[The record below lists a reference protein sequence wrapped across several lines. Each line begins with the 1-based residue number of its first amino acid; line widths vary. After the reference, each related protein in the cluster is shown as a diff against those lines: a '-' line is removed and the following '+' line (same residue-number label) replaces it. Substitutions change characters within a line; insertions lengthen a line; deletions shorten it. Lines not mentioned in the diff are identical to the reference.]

1 MITLMFRVF
10 PTQSGIVAI
19 MNRQLIRHNTG
30 NRVVGAAFFGQLV
43 HGSVVVCAV
52 FGTFLATSRAAE
64 YIVEDRRDVAPSYQP
79 PRQRNAPDPSS
90 IASGALSFDG
100 LVGEPSTRSI
110 LQPIAEDEAEDS
122 AWSSG
127 GASVAVIDDADSQ
140 QPSTLDSE
148 WIVSGDTYANY
159 SCDDSESFDWS
170 DHFGWDSISKMCGGM
185 SLFDRCKKNC
195 HCGRCGCWTG
205 QIDAVLLWRNAPP
218 KRELATFASGPSVGT
233 SALDAHHFNSTLA
246 GGPRI
251 GIVRQNTCGNAAE
264 FIYWRAFNFR
274 SQRPIP
280 ENLPQT
286 YEVADIFGVSG
297 AGAAFTEAQTNL
309 GSSFQTFEAN
319 SRTPIG
325 NGSFTFLAGLRW
337 LEWQESFSMD
347 TSISGAQPL
356 SFRSDV
362 VNSMYGGQLG
372 IDAWLLTMPWVKIN
386 TWLKGGAYYNNAVQ
400 HTSFNTTTPGVV
412 PVAPFRQSVSGSPAA
427 GSFLGEVG
435 INGTLPLSPCIDFRF
450 GYTAFWLETIA
461 MATQQL
467 SNQNE
472 LSTNGGTVLQ
482 GVNFGLEGTW

>member
-1 MITLMFRVF
+1 MITLMFRIF

-30 NRVVGAAFFGQLV
+30 KRVVGAAFFGQLV

-170 DHFGWDSISKMCGGM
+170 DHFGWDSVSKMCGGM
-185 SLFDRCKKNC
+185 SIFDRCKKNC

-218 KRELATFASGPSVGT
+218 ERDLATFSGGG
-233 SALDAHHFNSTLA
+233 SALDAHNFDSTLA

-274 SQRPIP
+274 SQRS
-280 ENLPQT
+280 LPLIAGTQYLT
-286 YEVADIFGVSG
+286 NDIFGSTTP
-297 AGAAFTEAQTNL
+297 FDEASANL

-319 SRTPIG
+319 SRTRMG
-325 NGSFTFLAGLRW
+325 NGSFTFIAGIRW
-337 LEWQESFSMD
+337 VEWQESFSMNITGVSPD
-347 TSISGAQPL
+347 AT
-356 SFRSDV
+356 FRSDT
-362 VNSMYGGQLG
+362 VNSLYGGQLG
-372 IDAWLLTMPWVKIN
+372 IDAWLLTMPWIKIN

-400 HTSFNTTTPGVV
+400 RTALQAAGPLAPPPGVASFN
-412 PVAPFRQSVSGSPAA
+412 QSVSGSPAA

-435 INGTLPLSPCIDFRF
+435 INGTMPLSPCVDLRF

-467 SNQNE
+467 SNQNT
-472 LSTNGGTVLQ
+472 LATNGGTVLQ
-482 GVNFGLEGTW
+482 GINFGLEGKW